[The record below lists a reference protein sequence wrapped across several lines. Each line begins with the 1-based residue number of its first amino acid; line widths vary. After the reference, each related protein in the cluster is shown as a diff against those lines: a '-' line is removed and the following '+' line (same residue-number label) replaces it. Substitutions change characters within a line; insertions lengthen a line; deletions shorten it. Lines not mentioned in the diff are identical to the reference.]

1 MTDKNIVLKTVSISK
16 SFPGV
21 KALNNVDFDLLEG
34 EIHAICGENGA
45 GKSTFCN
52 VLTGIVRPDNGKVF
66 LNGEEIRLTHPSQA
80 LRMGIRMVYQE
91 RNLIPYLTGA
101 QNILLREEPVKGGFL
116 IDEKSILSKAEELS
130 ELYNLRVPL
139 GIPVA
144 LLSSAQRQAIE
155 ILRAFLYKPKILIL
169 DEPTS
174 SLTES
179 EVKSLFSAIHQIKNE
194 GVSVILITHK
204 LEEVFENADRI
215 SIFRNGERVTTRDK
229 KALSE
234 EEAIRL
240 MVNRNISSL
249 FPEVTDHSGDT
260 ILQVEN
266 LSGSGFLKDI
276 SIHLKKGEVLGLY
289 GLIGSGRTELIEH
302 LYGLRETKTGRVIV
316 KGKEVQPNVHKM
328 IEEGV
333 FLVPDDR
340 REKGLL
346 TSLNLKKNLTISY
359 INEFSKLLGVVSTR
373 RENALVKT
381 ILDKSSLSLKYSN
394 INQDVQVLSGGNQQ
408 KVVIGRWISKGHM
421 SVLILDDPTNGIDVG
436 TKFEIYKMI
445 RNLAEEKSVGVIFI
459 SSELPELIGVC
470 DRLYVFKE
478 GRISGELSREEFDDE
493 KILSM
498 AL

>member
-1 MTDKNIVLKTVSISK
+1 MSDKNIVLKTVSISK

-45 GKSTFCN
+45 GKSTLCN
-52 VLTGIVRPDNGKVF
+52 VLTGIVRPDEGNVF
-66 LNGEEIRLTHPSQA
+66 LNGAEVRLTHPSQA
-80 LRMGIRMVYQE
+80 LRLGIRMVYQE

-116 IDEKSILSKAEELS
+116 IDEKAILSKAEDLS

-174 SLTES
+174 SLTEA
-179 EVKSLFSAIHQIKNE
+179 EVKSLFSAIHQIKDE

-215 SIFRNGERVTTRDK
+215 SIFRNGERVTTRNKED
-229 KALSE
+229 LSE

-249 FPEVTDHSGDT
+249 FPEVTNRSGDM

-276 SIHLKKGEVLGLY
+276 SIHLNKGEVLGLY
-289 GLIGSGRTELIEH
+289 GLIGSGRTEFIEH
-302 LYGLRETKTGRVIV
+302 LYGLRETKIGRVIV
-316 KGKEVQPNVHKM
+316 KGKEVQPNVHRM

-359 INEFSKLLGVVSTR
+359 IDEFSRLMGVVSAKK
-373 RENALVKT
+373 ENSLVKS

-394 INQDVQVLSGGNQQ
+394 
-408 KVVIGRWISKGHM
+408 
-421 SVLILDDPTNGIDVG
+421 
-436 TKFEIYKMI
+436 
-445 RNLAEEKSVGVIFI
+445 
-459 SSELPELIGVC
+459 
-470 DRLYVFKE
+470 
-478 GRISGELSREEFDDE
+478 
-493 KILSM
+493 
-498 AL
+498 

>member
-249 FPEVTDHSGDT
+249 F
-260 ILQVEN
+260 
-266 LSGSGFLKDI
+266 
-276 SIHLKKGEVLGLY
+276 
-289 GLIGSGRTELIEH
+289 
-302 LYGLRETKTGRVIV
+302 
-316 KGKEVQPNVHKM
+316 
-328 IEEGV
+328 
-333 FLVPDDR
+333 
-340 REKGLL
+340 
-346 TSLNLKKNLTISY
+346 
-359 INEFSKLLGVVSTR
+359 
-373 RENALVKT
+373 
-381 ILDKSSLSLKYSN
+381 
-394 INQDVQVLSGGNQQ
+394 
-408 KVVIGRWISKGHM
+408 
-421 SVLILDDPTNGIDVG
+421 
-436 TKFEIYKMI
+436 
-445 RNLAEEKSVGVIFI
+445 
-459 SSELPELIGVC
+459 
-470 DRLYVFKE
+470 
-478 GRISGELSREEFDDE
+478 
-493 KILSM
+493 
-498 AL
+498 

>member
-1 MTDKNIVLKTVSISK
+1 MPLDVPVS
-16 SFPGV
+16 
-21 KALNNVDFDLLEG
+21 
-34 EIHAICGENGA
+34 
-45 GKSTFCN
+45 
-52 VLTGIVRPDNGKVF
+52 
-66 LNGEEIRLTHPSQA
+66 
-80 LRMGIRMVYQE
+80 
-91 RNLIPYLTGA
+91 
-101 QNILLREEPVKGGFL
+101 
-116 IDEKSILSKAEELS
+116 
-130 ELYNLRVPL
+130 
-139 GIPVA
+139 
-144 LLSSAQRQAIE
+144 LLSAAQRQAIE
-155 ILRAFLYKPKILIL
+155 ILRAFLYKPRILIL

-179 EVKSLFSAIHQIKNE
+179 EVQSLFKAIHQIKDE

-215 SIFRNGERVTTRDK
+215 SIFRNGERIITRDK
-229 KALSE
+229 EDLSE

-249 FPEVTDHSGDT
+249 FPEVTNRAGDT

-266 LSGSGFLKDI
+266 LSGSGFLRDI
-276 SIHLKKGEVLGLY
+276 SIYLRKGEVLGFY
-289 GLIGSGRTELIEH
+289 GLIGSGRTEFIEH

-316 KGKEVQPNVHKM
+316 KGKEVHPNVHKM
-328 IEEGV
+328 IDEGV

-346 TSLNLKKNLTISY
+346 ASLNLKKNLTISY
-359 INEFSKLLGVVSTR
+359 INEFSKLLGLVSAR
-373 RENALVKT
+373 KVNSLVKT

-408 KVVIGRWISKGHM
+408 KVVIGRWISKDHM

-445 RNLAEEKSVGVIFI
+445 RNLAGEKGVGVIFI

-470 DRLYVFKE
+470 DRLYIFKE
-478 GRISGELSREEFDDE
+478 GKIAGELHREEFDDE
-493 KILSM
+493 KILSK
-498 AL
+498 AI